1 MKVKTLHMDNYTMSQ
16 VSTVS
21 PVPRL
26 WDHEIMLQSLAGEKA
41 SRLVPRPDQLSLQ
54 WVQ

>member
-1 MKVKTLHMDNYTMSQ
+1 MKVKALHMDNYTTSQ

-26 WDHEIMLQSLAGEKA
+26 WDHEIMLQSLEEEKA
-41 SRLVPRPDQLSLQ
+41 FRLAPRPDQLSLQ
-54 WVQ
+54 WVK